1 MVVCMSRMIF
11 LFFCFLMTSRAEEEY
26 PVGWHNIPGVA
37 IEVVDFLSLHPEVDL
52 IFSYFEG
59 SWSLVDRL
67 DRPRNSSFASLSMLD
82 PDRAYWIHSNPIHS
96 IRIDGTQGNI
106 AISFA
111 ASGTSTAVDFKF
123 SYSLDNGLSWKEST
137 NLTGPTQITIPS
149 TENQIIWFSDLDLT
163 GFQEN
168 VRIRLDLE
176 MTNPENS
183 GFSEKFTIDPDSEPQ
198 GEPSPTL
205 LNFVP
210 GDGDRSVPTSI
221 GRVDLGFSE
230 SLLASSILS
239 AGVTILKDEV
249 PIPTSLTLRKN
260 ILTVFLPE
268 NLEHN
273 AEYRVEVGDTIQSAR
288 GRALKQPY
296 SWSFMTEAVPEIDLF
311 EIIPQEQWTETAVR
325 KILHTFAFGGHAS
338 DAQIASW
345 ALTSPKQAIEEMLTL
360 YPVNYLLS
368 PAQDDSTHLFSQSLT
383 SLAKHWSSSH
393 SEIETGLRP
402 EYDINTEMN
411 AAICTW
417 LTAATKRGLNPFY
430 HKIGLFETNYHLA
443 VNQAKDHSVKELV
456 GYYDRVMVEHS
467 KRTPYQKVLAAAALS
482 PAIAQQYGHAD
493 NRFEDGEFYGN
504 EDFARE
510 IHQLFFGILGNSLID
525 DPDFADYP
533 ATLREYTDYSD
544 YHEYISIRH
553 TARALT
559 DMETH
564 GEEDQIV
571 YGTSRHH
578 SGSLEILGQ
587 IIEGATAKEKI
598 ESLVEYDIK
607 HPESLKNLPVII
619 TKVLADDFMDP
630 ATEEVVADA
639 WKQMASKDFLNFIR
653 AYAISTAFHNE
664 KRVKYW
670 TSFDRNLIYHNLTHT
685 SNIVSY
691 NDTAIL
697 AKILDA
703 EGVIFFRPLH
713 NVFGGQTGLEASES
727 GKILKEAFNTSAA
740 RHEETLNP
748 NGNYGGQAWERN
760 WGVQISREGTNG
772 YQVDKIAEL
781 LWNKLIADGL
791 KNFGILERAQTYALL
806 AEAKDFASVVNSDSP
821 PTFYSADQISSDPS
835 LVETL
840 NSLALSKMEYL
851 DDYRDNRNQH
861 RWEQNYRIGIA
872 LAFMAATPYMFAQEG
887 L

>member
-1 MVVCMSRMIF
+1 MRF
-11 LFFCFLMTSRAEEEY
+11 LITFFFILVALRCEEEY
-26 PVGWHNIPGVA
+26 PVGWHNVPGVA
-37 IEVVDFLSLHPEVDL
+37 IEAVDFISLHPEVDL
-52 IFSYFEG
+52 IFSYFGG
-59 SWSLVDRL
+59 SWSLFDRL
-67 DRPRNSSFASLSMLD
+67 DRPRNTSFPPLETLD
-82 PDRAYWIHSNPIHS
+82 PDRAYWIHSNPIHT
-96 IRIDGTQGNI
+96 ITIDGSQGDI

-111 ASGTSTAVDFKF
+111 ASGDSTTVALKF

-149 TENQIIWFSDLDLT
+149 TENQIIWFSNLDLT
-163 GFQEN
+163 GLQEN
-168 VRIRLDLE
+168 VRIRLDFE

-183 GFSEKFTIDPDSEPQ
+183 GFSEKFTIDPDSEPE

-210 GDGDRSVPTSI
+210 GNGDRSVPTSL
-221 GRVDLGFSE
+221 GRVDLGFSD

-239 AGVTILKDEV
+239 AGVTILKDEE
-249 PIPTSLTLRKN
+249 PIPTSLSLRKN

-268 NLEHN
+268 KLEHN
-273 AEYRVEVGDTIQSAR
+273 TEYRVKVGNTIRSAR
-288 GRALKQPY
+288 GRALKEPY
-296 SWSFMTEAVPEIDLF
+296 SWSFTTEPVPEIDLF
-311 EIIPQEQWTETAVR
+311 EMIPQEQWTETAIR
-325 KILHTFAFGGHAS
+325 KVLHTFAFGGHAS
-338 DAQIASW
+338 EAQIASW
-345 ALTSPKQAIEEMLTL
+345 AQTSPGQAIEEMLTL

-368 PAQDDSTHLFSQSLT
+368 PAQDDSTHLFGHSLT
-383 SLAKHWSSSH
+383 SLAKHWASSD
-393 SEIETGLRP
+393 SEIEPGLRH
-402 EYDINTEMN
+402 EYDVNTEPN
-411 AAICTW
+411 AAVCTW

-467 KRTPYQKVLAAAALS
+467 KRTPYQKVLASAALS
-482 PAIAQQYGHAD
+482 PAIAQQYKH
-493 NRFEDGEFYGN
+493 NENIFENGEFYGN

-510 IHQLFFGILGNSLID
+510 IHQLFFGILGNSLITD
-525 DPDFADYP
+525 EAFAGYPD
-533 ATLREYTDYSD
+533 TLNEYSDYSD

-559 DMETH
+559 DMETD

-571 YGTSRHH
+571 YGTDRHY
-578 SGSLEILGQ
+578 SDPLEILGER
-587 IIEGATAKEKI
+587 IEGTTAKTKI

-630 ATEEVVADA
+630 TTEEVVADA
-639 WKQMASKDFLNFIR
+639 WKKMTSKDFLNFIR

-697 AKILDA
+697 AKVLDA
-703 EGVIFFRPLH
+703 EGALFFRPIH
-713 NVFGGQTGLEASES
+713 NVFGGQTGLEAAES
-727 GKILKEAFNTSAA
+727 GKILKEAFNTSSA
-740 RHEETLNP
+740 RHGETLNP

-760 WGVQISREGTNG
+760 WGVQISREATND
-772 YQVDKIAEL
+772 YEVEKIAEL
-781 LWNKLIADGL
+781 LWNKLIADDL
-791 KNFGILERAQTYALL
+791 KHFGTLERAQAYALL
-806 AEAKDFASVVNSDSP
+806 AEGKDFASAVDMEDP
-821 PTFYSADQISSDPS
+821 EKEYTADQIENDSDI
-835 LVETL
+835 
-840 NSLALSKMEYL
+840 NAKYKSLALTKMEYL
-851 DDYRDNRNQH
+851 DNYRDNRNQR
-861 RWEQNYRIGIA
+861 RWEQNYRVGIA